1 MKKVLLLAILVT
13 SSLFAQAQ
21 KSKKSPEE
29 RAQARV
35 DKISQELNLTDTQ
48 KQEIYTLFLSEGN
61 KGKVEGKNIRNLNAE
76 ERQAYI
82 NARKDEKAAVFGK
95 IAEILD
101 EDQLAT
107 FQAMEKPGRSNP
119 VKAGRGKANGKI
131 GKGKKDSA
139 DRIQNRV
146 DKLSEELSLTPEQQT
161 QVKDLFTAQQAA
173 QQARKRLG
181 KDSSEEERTA
191 NKEAWRAAKVANEEK
206 MKAILNA
213 DQYATFQANKS
224 AKGEKGRRSG
234 KANPKAKRLGGNS
247 VENRVQQ
254 LTEKLQLSETQQAQ
268 VTTILAN
275 QQEAR
280 KMKGERTELSE
291 DAKAV
296 RKTARME
303 AKAKLDAEMK
313 AVLTPEQFATYQMES
328 KRRGKGKGKGKLRGK
343 KIEE

>member
-1 MKKVLLLAILVT
+1 MKKVLLLAILVS

-21 KSKKSPEE
+21 KDQRSPEE
-29 RAQARV
+29 KAQARV
-35 DKISQELNLTDTQ
+35 EKISQELNLTDTQ
-48 KQEIYTLFLSEGN
+48 EQEIYELFLSEGN
-61 KGKVEGKNIRNLNAE
+61 KGKGKNIRNLNAE

-82 NARKDEKAAVFGK
+82 NARKEEKAAVYGK

-101 EDQLAT
+101 DDQFAA
-107 FQAMEKPGRSNP
+107 FQAMGKSRQP
-119 VKAGRGKANGKI
+119 VKAGKGSKGKA
-131 GKGKKDSA
+131 GKGKKGSA

-146 DKLSEELSLTPEQQT
+146 DQLTEELTLTPEQQN
-161 QVKDLFTAQQAA
+161 QVKDLFIAQQAA

-191 NKEAWRAAKVANEEK
+191 NKEAWKAAKVANEEK
-206 MKAILNA
+206 MKAILSA

-224 AKGEKGRRSG
+224 AKGEKGRRPG
-234 KANPKAKRLGGNS
+234 KANPKAKRLGGNA

-280 KMKGERTELSE
+280 KMKGDRTELSE
-291 DAKAV
+291 DAKAA

-328 KRRGKGKGKGKLRGK
+328 KRRGKRKGKGKLRGK